1 MMTKSARIEIP
12 RIIACRGDEEIL
24 VERTS
29 AGILS
34 FLSDLEIYGKFSA
47 STPPVTRELKAG
59 GGEDGN
65 AHRLEMIQQLK
76 SGTHLEI
83 VVKRALAY
91 RQPKGKPNRRNLR
104 FAADKLEAGAPSWK
118 GQPFLVDHNTYEQD
132 ARKGTILTSEYAEDG
147 KGAPAFFMGFAVVKQ
162 DAAISVLDGTI
173 DRFSIGWFS
182 TGPVLCTA
190 HGVDI
195 RSLDSCG
202 CWPGDKVLVD
212 GKEKIVE
219 YEYQQFAGKEL
230 SAVNVPAVIGTKIEQ
245 FHEALTAELD
255 LPPRPTRP
263 PQEQKKMASL
273 PRLAAVLGLA
283 ALTDADDDRA
293 VTIAEGL
300 RQGKLAAEQERDTA
314 RTELTTARAER
325 DAALAARN
333 AGKADDLIA
342 GAYRD
347 GKLRWGRDEA
357 GKAIPS
363 AREPRLRKIAAEKD
377 GLASLTAEL
386 AEMEIV
392 VPVGQRPAALDAKAP
407 PITVHAPANGVPT
420 REQLQ
425 ATADQLGIP
434 VEKLEARYE
443 IVNGGAA

>member
-1 MMTKSARIEIP
+1 MVDVP
-12 RIIACRGDEEIL
+12 RIIACRGEEELL

-29 AGILS
+29 SGILS
-34 FLSDLEIYGKFSA
+34 FLSDIEIYGRFGA
-47 STPPVTRELKAG
+47 STQPVTRELKAG
-59 GGEDGN
+59 ANEDGN

-83 VVKRALAY
+83 VVKRALTF
-91 RQPKGKPNRRNLR
+91 RQPKGKRNRNSLR
-104 FAADKLEAGAPSWK
+104 FQVDELAPSAPTWK
-118 GQPFLVDHNTYEQD
+118 GQPFLVDHNAHEQV
-132 ARKGTILTSEYAEDG
+132 ARKGTILTSEFAEDA
-147 KGAPAFFMGFAVVKQ
+147 KGAPAFFMGFSVVKE

-182 TGPVLCTA
+182 IGPVLCTA
-190 HGVDI
+190 HGVDV
-195 RSLDSCG
+195 RGPDSCY

-219 YEYQQFAGKEL
+219 YEYQKFAGKEL
-230 SAVNVPAVIGTKIEQ
+230 SAVNVPAVVGTRIEQ
-245 FHEALTAELD
+245 FHEALTAELG
-255 LPPRPTRP
+255 LPPRTTRP
-263 PQEQKKMASL
+263 HQEQKKMASL

-325 DAALAARN
+325 DTALAARD
-333 AGKADDLIA
+333 AGKTDDLIA

-357 GKAIPS
+357 GKAVPS
-363 AREPRLRKIAAEKD
+363 AREARLRKIAKEKD
-377 GLASLTAEL
+377 GPAALTAEL
-386 AEMEIV
+386 AEMDVV
-392 VPVGQRPAALDAKAP
+392 VPVGQRAAALDAREPDK
-407 PITVHAPANGVPT
+407 TVHAPENAIPT
-420 REQLQ
+420 MDQLQ
-425 ATADQLGIP
+425 ATADSLGVP
-434 VEKLEARYE
+434 VAKLAERYG
-443 IVNGGAA
+443 ITAGGVK